1 MRYEGNPEKFRLNIK
16 QTFTKIVASLKNIT
30 SYIIDLII
38 VFIVQ
43 TIFIPLLTFWGL
55 LKIARIIFRRISF
68 NVNGIKGIF
77 QRT

>member
-55 LKIARIIFRRISF
+55 LKIARTIFRRFSF